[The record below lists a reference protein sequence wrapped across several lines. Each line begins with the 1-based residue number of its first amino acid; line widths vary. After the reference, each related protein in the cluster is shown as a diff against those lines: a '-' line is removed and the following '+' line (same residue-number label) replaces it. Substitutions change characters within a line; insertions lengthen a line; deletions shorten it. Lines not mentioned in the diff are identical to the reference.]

1 MKTITIREAREG
13 LSHPEQ
19 LFATDDEVIV
29 TRRGEPVARIL
40 PIKPAKPKF
49 RSLMIYADTSALVKR
64 YLDEPFSAEFDAL
77 LQQNAMAISR
87 LSVVELR
94 CALARRRRNREID
107 PLRESRINAE
117 LAADIQDGTLRVG
130 SIDDENFTTAYHLI
144 GRLAE
149 LPLRTLDALHLAAA
163 EQLAVTAFATADKTQ
178 AEAAAALGFTVHRF
192 Y

>member
-1 MKTITIREAREG
+1 
-13 LSHPEQ
+13 
-19 LFATDDEVIV
+19 
-29 TRRGEPVARIL
+29 
-40 PIKPAKPKF
+40 
-49 RSLMIYADTSALVKR
+49 
-64 YLDEPFSAEFDAL
+64 
-77 LQQNAMAISR
+77 MAISR